1 MTLVRIALKQQ
12 TVGVI
17 ALALVVAIG
26 GVLNTLAFVQIA
38 GTTPAERAAFAQQMT
53 LLGAQLS
60 YMLPFP
66 VHIDTLAGYLEW
78 RWFGTLVIIF
88 GIWAAISAS
97 GSGRGDEERGLV
109 EQWLAAGVGRARYL
123 ITRVAV
129 FAALATIVIAAMQ
142 ISILLSAGGEPL
154 PAGELLAMGVNL
166 LAATLCCY
174 GIALVIAQLVTTRR
188 AAGGIAAGL
197 LIALFLINGAGRT
210 ADLGAVRW
218 LSPFYLFER
227 SRPLTQGGALDP
239 VGIGALLGAAVVL
252 ITIGIVTFARRDLGA
267 TALPGTSRESRA
279 TRSPSRDPLL
289 RLPVLGPLRQQRIWV
304 AAWLVGFVA
313 LSASL
318 ISITRTIVDS
328 LTSSEVP
335 FLRAYF
341 DRAGLGVYD
350 SFVGVIWLSTAML
363 LLSIY
368 AIVQV
373 AGWSADDAEGRLATI
388 LSAPVSHARVIL
400 ERLATLL
407 VAVGLIAATSAVA
420 VYVVAGGQGIT
431 LDGGRVAL
439 AAALLLTIPF
449 AFGSIGQ
456 FVSASRPRLAVV
468 ALSAVAVFS
477 YFVQQFVPLFGLPDW
492 VANLSLYTLYG
503 TPMSGDV
510 KWAGVAGLVGIGV
523 VATAASLVALRRR
536 DVGA

>member
-17 ALALVVAIG
+17 ALAFVVAIG

-60 YMLPFP
+60 YMLPVP

-78 RWFGTLVIIF
+78 RWFGTLVVIF

-129 FAALATIVIAAMQ
+129 FAALATIVITTMQ
-142 ISILLSAGGEPL
+142 VWILLSAGGEPL

-197 LIALFLINGAGRT
+197 VIALFLINGAGRT

-227 SRPLTQGGALDP
+227 SRPLTSAGTLDVGAIRVLF
-239 VGIGALLGAAVVL
+239 GAAVVL
-252 ITIGIVTFARRDLGA
+252 ITIGIVTFARRDLGG
-267 TALPGTSRESRA
+267 TALPVTSRESRA

-304 AAWLVGFVA
+304 AAWLVGFVV

-318 ISITRTIVDS
+318 TSITRTIVDS

-388 LSAPVSHARVIL
+388 LSAPVTHTRVII

-407 VAVGLIAATSAVA
+407 VAVGLIAAASSVA
-420 VYVVAGGQGIT
+420 VYVVAAGQGIT

-477 YFVQQFVPLFGLPDW
+477 YFVQQFVPLFGLPEW

-503 TPMSGDV
+503 TPMSGDI
-510 KWAGVAGLVGIGV
+510 KWAGVAGLVGIGA

>member
-1 MTLVRIALKQQ
+1 MTLIRIALKQQ
-12 TVGVI
+12 TVGLI
-17 ALALVVAIG
+17 ALALAGVLG
-26 GVLNTLAFVQIA
+26 GVLNALAFIQIA

-60 YMLPFP
+60 YMLPVP
-66 VHIDTLAGYLEW
+66 VHIETLSGYLEW
-78 RWFGTLVIIF
+78 RLFGFIVLVF
-88 GIWAAISAS
+88 AIWAAISGS

-123 ITRVAV
+123 ITRVVV
-129 FAALATIVIAAMQ
+129 FAAVATVVIAAMQ
-142 ISILLSAGGEPL
+142 VSIILSAGGEPL
-154 PAGELLAMGVNL
+154 PAGDLLAMGVNL

-218 LSPFYLFER
+218 LSAFYHFER
-227 SRPLTQGGALDP
+227 SRPLTNGGALDP
-239 VGIGALLGAAVVL
+239 VGIGALLGAGVMLLA
-252 ITIGIVTFARRDLGA
+252 IGVVTFARRDLGG
-267 TALPGTSRESRA
+267 TALPGTSRESRG

-341 DRAGLGVYD
+341 ERAGLSVYD
-350 SFVGVIWLSTAML
+350 SFVGVIWLSTATL
-363 LLSIY
+363 LLSVY

-373 AGWSADDAEGRLATI
+373 ASWSADDAEGRLATI
-388 LSAPVSHARVIL
+388 LSAPVSRARVIL

-407 VAVGLIAATSAVA
+407 VAVGLIAAASAVA

-456 FVSASRPRLAVV
+456 FVSASRPRIAVV

-503 TPMSGDV
+503 TPMSGEI
-510 KWAGVAGLVGIGV
+510 KWAGVAGLVGIGT
-523 VATAASLVALRRR
+523 VATAASVVALRRR

>member
-17 ALALVVAIG
+17 ALAFVVAIG

-60 YMLPFP
+60 YMLPVP

-78 RWFGTLVIIF
+78 RWFGTLVVIF

-129 FAALATIVIAAMQ
+129 FAALATIVITTMQ
-142 ISILLSAGGEPL
+142 VWILLSAGGEPL

-197 LIALFLINGAGRT
+197 VIALFLINGAGRT

-227 SRPLTQGGALDP
+227 SRPLTSAGTLDVGAIRVLF
-239 VGIGALLGAAVVL
+239 GAAVVL
-252 ITIGIVTFARRDLGA
+252 ITIGIVTFARRDLGG
-267 TALPGTSRESRA
+267 TALPVTSRESRA

-304 AAWLVGFVA
+304 AAWLVGFVV

-318 ISITRTIVDS
+318 TSITRTIVDS

-373 AGWSADDAEGRLATI
+373 AGWSADDAEGRLATF
-388 LSAPVSHARVIL
+388 LSAPVTHTRVII

-407 VAVGLIAATSAVA
+407 VAVGLIAAASSVA
-420 VYVVAGGQGIT
+420 VYVVAAGQGIT

-477 YFVQQFVPLFGLPDW
+477 YFVQQFVPLFGLPEW

-503 TPMSGDV
+503 TPMSGDI
-510 KWAGVAGLVGIGV
+510 KWAGVAGLVGIGA

>member
-1 MTLVRIALKQQ
+1 MLIRIALKQQ
-12 TVGVI
+12 TVGLI
-17 ALALVVAIG
+17 ALALAGVLG
-26 GVLNTLAFVQIA
+26 GVLNALAFIQIA

-60 YMLPFP
+60 YMLPVP
-66 VHIDTLAGYLEW
+66 VRIDTLSGYLEW
-78 RWFGTLVIIF
+78 RLFGFIVLVF
-88 GIWAAISAS
+88 AIWAAISGS

-129 FAALATIVIAAMQ
+129 FAAIATVVIGAMQ
-142 ISILLSAGGEPL
+142 LSIFLSAGGEPL
-154 PAGELLAMGVNL
+154 SAGELFAMGVNL

-210 ADLGAVRW
+210 ADIGGVRW

-227 SRPLTQGGALDP
+227 SRPLTEGGALDP
-239 VGIGALLGAAVVL
+239 VGIGTLLGAGVVL
-252 ITIGIVTFARRDLGA
+252 LAIGVVTFARRDLGG
-267 TALPGTSRESRA
+267 TALPGTSRESRG

-335 FLRAYF
+335 FMRAYF
-341 DRAGLGVYD
+341 ERAGLSVYD
-350 SFVGVIWLSTAML
+350 SFVGVIWLSTATL
-363 LLSIY
+363 LLSVY
-368 AIVQV
+368 AIIQV
-373 AGWSADDAEGRLATI
+373 ASWSADDAEGRLATI
-388 LSAPVSHARVIL
+388 LSAPVSHTRVIL

-407 VAVGLIAATSAVA
+407 VAVGLITAASSVA
-420 VYVVAGGQGIT
+420 VYIVAAGQAIT

-449 AFGSIGQ
+449 AFGAIGQ
-456 FVSASRPRLAVV
+456 FVSASRPRMAVV

-477 YFVQQFVPLFGLPDW
+477 YFIQQFVPLFGWPDW

-503 TPMSGDV
+503 TPMSGDI
-510 KWAGVAGLVGIGV
+510 KWAGVAGLVGIGS

>member
-1 MTLVRIALKQQ
+1 MLIRIALKQQ

-17 ALALVVAIG
+17 AMALVVAIG

-60 YMLPFP
+60 YMLPVP
-66 VHIDTLAGYLEW
+66 VRIDTLAGYLEW
-78 RWFGTLVIIF
+78 RWFGTLVVVF

-129 FAALATIVIAAMQ
+129 FAAIAVIVIGAMQ
-142 ISILLSAGGEPL
+142 LSILLSAEGEPL
-154 PAGELLAMGVNL
+154 AGGDLFAMSLNL

-210 ADLGAVRW
+210 ADIGAARW
-218 LSPFYLFER
+218 LSPFYYFER
-227 SRPLTQGGALDP
+227 SRPLTEGGALDP
-239 VGIGALLGAAVVL
+239 VGIGALLGAGVVL
-252 ITIGIVTFARRDLGA
+252 LAIGVVTFARRDLGG
-267 TALPGTSRESRA
+267 TALPGTSRESRG

-304 AAWLVGFVA
+304 AAWLVGFIA

-335 FLRAYF
+335 FMRAYF
-341 DRAGLGVYD
+341 ERAGLGVYD

-363 LLSIY
+363 LLSAY

-373 AGWSADDAEGRLATI
+373 ASWSADDAEGRLATI

-407 VAVGLIAATSAVA
+407 VAVGLIAAASAVA
-420 VYVVAGGQGIT
+420 VYMVAGGQGIT

-449 AFGSIGQ
+449 ALGSIGQ
-456 FVSASRPRLAVV
+456 LVSASRPRVAVV

-477 YFVQQFVPLFGLPDW
+477 YFVQQFVPLFGWPDW

-503 TPMSGDV
+503 TPMSGDI
-510 KWAGVAGLVGIGV
+510 KWAGVAGLVGIGA
-523 VATAASLVALRRR
+523 VATAASVVALRRR

>member
-1 MTLVRIALKQQ
+1 MLIRIALKQQ

-60 YMLPFP
+60 YMLPIP
-66 VHIDTLAGYLEW
+66 VRIDTLAGYLEW
-78 RWFGTLVIIF
+78 RWFGTLVVIF

-129 FAALATIVIAAMQ
+129 FTAIAIIVIGAMQ
-142 ISILLSAGGEPL
+142 LLILLSAGGEPL
-154 PAGELLAMGVNL
+154 AGGDLFAMGLNL
-166 LAATLCCY
+166 LATTLCCY

-188 AAGGIAAGL
+188 GAGGIAAGL
-197 LIALFLINGAGRT
+197 LIGLFLLNGAGRT
-210 ADLGAVRW
+210 ADIGPVRW

-227 SRPLTQGGALDP
+227 SRPFTRSGALDT
-239 VGIGALLGAAVVL
+239 VGIAALLVAALVL
-252 ITIGIVTFARRDLGA
+252 LALGIVTFARRDLGG
-267 TALPGTSRESRA
+267 TALPGTLRDSRA
-279 TRSPSRDPLL
+279 TRSPSPDPLL

-304 AAWLVGFVA
+304 ASWLVGFVV
-313 LSASL
+313 LSAAL
-318 ISITRTIVDS
+318 TSITRTIVDS
-328 LTSSEVP
+328 LTSSAVP
-335 FLRAYF
+335 FMRAYF
-341 DRAGLGVYD
+341 ERAGLSVYD
-350 SFVGVIWLSTAML
+350 SFVGVIWLSTATL

-373 AGWSADDAEGRLATI
+373 ASWSADDAEGRLATI
-388 LSAPVSHARVIL
+388 LSAPVSHGRVIL

-407 VAVGLIAATSAVA
+407 VAVALIAAASSVA
-420 VYVVAGGQGIT
+420 VYAVAAGQGIT
-431 LDGGRVAL
+431 LSGGRVAL

-456 FVSASRPRLAVV
+456 FMSASRPRIAVV

-477 YFVQQFVPLFGLPDW
+477 YFIQQFVPLFGWPEW

-503 TPMSGDV
+503 MPMSGEIR
-510 KWAGVAGLVGIGV
+510 WGGVAGLVGIGA
-523 VATAASLVALRRR
+523 VATAASLMALRRR
-536 DVGA
+536 DIGA

>member
-1 MTLVRIALKQQ
+1 MTLIRIALKQQ
-12 TVGVI
+12 TVGLI
-17 ALALVVAIG
+17 ALGLAGVLG
-26 GVLNTLAFVQIA
+26 GVLNALAFIQIA

-60 YMLPFP
+60 YMLPVP
-66 VHIDTLAGYLEW
+66 VHIDTLSGYLEW
-78 RWFGTLVIIF
+78 RLFGFIVLVYA
-88 GIWAAISAS
+88 IWAAIAGS

-109 EQWLAAGVGRARYL
+109 EQWLAAGVGRARYI

-129 FAALATIVIAAMQ
+129 FAAVATVVIGAMQ
-142 ISILLSAGGEPL
+142 LSILLSAGGEPL
-154 PAGELLAMGVNL
+154 PAGELLAMAVNL
-166 LAATLCCY
+166 LAATLCSY

-218 LSPFYLFER
+218 LSPFYHFER
-227 SRPLTQGGALDP
+227 SRPLTNAGSLDVGAISVLF
-239 VGIGALLGAAVVL
+239 GAAVVL
-252 ITIGIVTFARRDLGA
+252 TTIGIVTFARRDLGG
-267 TALPGTSRESRA
+267 TALPGASRESRA

-363 LLSIY
+363 LLSAY
-368 AIVQV
+368 AIIQV
-373 AGWSADDAEGRLATI
+373 ASWSADDAEGRLATI

-407 VAVGLIAATSAVA
+407 VAVGLIAAASAVA
-420 VYVVAGGQGIT
+420 VYVVAAGQGIT

-456 FVSASRPRLAVV
+456 FVSASRPRIAVV
-468 ALSAVAVFS
+468 ALSAVAVLS
-477 YFVQQFVPLFGLPDW
+477 YFVQQFVPLFDLPDW
-492 VANLSLYTLYG
+492 VANLSLYTLFG
-503 TPMSGDV
+503 TPMAGDI
-510 KWAGVAGLVGIGV
+510 KWGGVAGLVGIGT
-523 VATAASLVALRRR
+523 VATAASLIALRRR

>member
-1 MTLVRIALKQQ
+1 MTLIRIGLKQQ
-12 TVGVI
+12 TVGLI
-17 ALALVVAIG
+17 ALALGSVLG
-26 GVLNTLAFVQIA
+26 GVLNAVAFIQIA

-60 YMLPFP
+60 YMLPVP
-66 VHIDTLAGYLEW
+66 VHIDTLSGYLEW
-78 RWFGTLVIIF
+78 RLFGFIVLVF
-88 GIWAAISAS
+88 AIWSAISGS
-97 GSGRGDEERGLV
+97 GGGRGDEERGLV
-109 EQWLAAGVGRARYL
+109 EQWLAAGVARARYL
-123 ITRVAV
+123 ITRVVV
-129 FAALATIVIAAMQ
+129 FAAVATIVIGAMQ
-142 ISILLSAGGEPL
+142 LSILLSADGEPL
-154 PAGELLAMGVNL
+154 PAGELAAMGVNL

-227 SRPLTQGGALDP
+227 SRPLTDGGALDP
-239 VGIGALLGAAVVL
+239 VGFGGLLGAAVLLLTV
-252 ITIGIVTFARRDLGA
+252 GVVTFARRDLGG

-289 RLPVLGPLRQQRIWV
+289 RLPVLGPLRQQSLWV

-313 LSASL
+313 LSALL

-341 DRAGLGVYD
+341 ERAGLGVYD

-363 LLSIY
+363 LLSAY

-373 AGWSADDAEGRLATI
+373 ANWSADDAEGRLATI

-407 VAVGLIAATSAVA
+407 AAVGLISAASAVA
-420 VYVVAGGQGIT
+420 VYIVAAGQGIT
-431 LDGGRVAL
+431 LNGGRVAL

-449 AFGSIGQ
+449 ALGSIGQ
-456 FVSASRPRLAVV
+456 LVSASRPRIAVV
-468 ALSAVAVFS
+468 ALSVVAVFS
-477 YFVQQFVPLFGLPDW
+477 YFVQQFVPLFELPDW

-503 TPMSGDV
+503 TPMSGDI
-510 KWAGVAGLVGIGV
+510 KWAGVVALVGIGT

>member
-1 MTLVRIALKQQ
+1 MTLIRIALKQQ
-12 TVGVI
+12 TVGLI
-17 ALALVVAIG
+17 ALALGSVLG
-26 GVLNTLAFVQIA
+26 GVLNALAFIQIA

-60 YMLPFP
+60 YMLPTP
-66 VHIDTLAGYLEW
+66 VHIDTLSGYLEW
-78 RWFGTLVIIF
+78 RLFGFIVLVF
-88 GIWAAISAS
+88 AIWSAISGS

-123 ITRVAV
+123 ITRVVV
-129 FAALATIVIAAMQ
+129 FAAIATIVIGAMQ
-142 ISILLSAGGEPL
+142 LSILLSAGGEPV

-227 SRPLTQGGALDP
+227 SRPLTNGGSLDT
-239 VGIGALLGAAVVL
+239 VGISILIGAGVVL
-252 ITIGIVTFARRDLGA
+252 VTIGIVTFARRDLGG

-279 TRSPSRDPLL
+279 TRSPSGDPLL
-289 RLPVLGPLRQQRIWV
+289 RLPVLGPLRQQRLWV

-313 LSASL
+313 LSAML

-341 DRAGLGVYD
+341 ERAGLAVYD

-363 LLSIY
+363 LLSAY

-373 AGWSADDAEGRLATI
+373 SGWSADDAEGRLATV
-388 LSAPVSHARVIL
+388 LSAPISHARVIL

-407 VAVGLIAATSAVA
+407 AAVGLISAASAIA
-420 VYVVAGGQGIT
+420 VYIVAAGQGIT

-439 AAALLLTIPF
+439 AAVLLLTIPF

-456 FVSASRPRLAVV
+456 LASASRPRIAVV

-477 YFVQQFVPLFGLPDW
+477 YFVQQFVPLFGWPDW
-492 VANLSLYTLYG
+492 VANLSLYTLFG
-503 TPMSGDV
+503 TPMSGDI

>member
-1 MTLVRIALKQQ
+1 MLIRIALKQQ
-12 TVGVI
+12 TVGLF

-60 YMLPFP
+60 YMLPVP
-66 VHIDTLAGYLEW
+66 VRIDTLAGYLEW
-78 RWFGTLVIIF
+78 RWFGTLVVVF

-97 GSGRGDEERGLV
+97 GSGRGDEERGLI
-109 EQWLAAGVGRARYL
+109 EQWLAVGVGRARYL

-129 FAALATIVIAAMQ
+129 FAAIATVVIAVMQ
-142 ISILLSAGGEPL
+142 LSILLSAGSEPL
-154 PAGELLAMGVNL
+154 AGGDLFAMGLNL
-166 LAATLCCY
+166 LATTLCCY

-197 LIALFLINGAGRT
+197 FVALFLINGAGRT
-210 ADLGAVRW
+210 ADIGAARW

-227 SRPLTQGGALDP
+227 SRPLTEGGALDP
-239 VGIGALLGAAVVL
+239 VGIGALLGAGVVL
-252 ITIGIVTFARRDLGA
+252 IAIGVVTFARRDLGG
-267 TALPGTSRESRA
+267 TALRGNSRMSHA

-335 FLRAYF
+335 LMRAYF
-341 DRAGLGVYD
+341 ERAGLSLYD
-350 SFVGVIWLSTAML
+350 SFVGVIWLSTATL
-363 LLSIY
+363 LLSVY
-368 AIVQV
+368 AITQV
-373 AGWSADDAEGRLATI
+373 ASWSADDAEGRLATI
-388 LSAPVSHARVIL
+388 LSAPVSHTRVIL

-407 VAVGLIAATSAVA
+407 VAVGLIAAASSVA
-420 VYVVAGGQGIT
+420 VYIVAAGQGIT

-439 AAALLLTIPF
+439 AATLLLTIPF

-456 FVSASRPRLAVV
+456 FVSASRPRIAVV

-477 YFVQQFVPLFGLPDW
+477 YFVQQFVPLFGWPDW

-503 TPMSGDV
+503 TPMSGEI
-510 KWAGVAGLVGIGV
+510 KWAGVAGLVGIGA
-523 VATAASLVALRRR
+523 VAAAASLFALRRR

>member
-1 MTLVRIALKQQ
+1 MTLIRIGLKQQ
-12 TVGVI
+12 TVGLI
-17 ALALVVAIG
+17 ALTLAGVLG
-26 GVLNTLAFVQIA
+26 GVLNTLAFIQIA

-60 YMLPFP
+60 YMLPVP
-66 VHIDTLAGYLEW
+66 VRIDTLSGYLEW
-78 RWFGTLVIIF
+78 RLFGFMVLVF
-88 GIWAAISAS
+88 AIWAAISGS
-97 GSGRGDEERGLV
+97 GSGRGDEERGVV

-129 FAALATIVIAAMQ
+129 FATVASVVIGAMQ
-142 ISILLSAGGEPL
+142 LSILLSAGGEPL

-166 LAATLCCY
+166 LAATLCGY

-227 SRPLTQGGALDP
+227 SRPLTNAGSLDVGA
-239 VGIGALLGAAVVL
+239 ISALFGAAVVL
-252 ITIGIVTFARRDLGA
+252 ITVGIVTFARRDLGGS
-267 TALPGTSRESRA
+267 ALPGTSRERRA

-313 LSASL
+313 LSAML

-341 DRAGLGVYD
+341 ERAGLGVYD
-350 SFVGVIWLSTAML
+350 SFVGVIWLSTATL
-363 LLSIY
+363 LLSAY
-368 AIVQV
+368 AIIQV

-407 VAVGLIAATSAVA
+407 VAVGLIAAASAVA
-420 VYVVAGGQGIT
+420 VYMVAAGQGIT
-431 LDGGRVAL
+431 LDGRRVAL

-456 FVSASRPRLAVV
+456 FVSASRPRIAVV

-503 TPMSGDV
+503 TPMSGEI
-510 KWAGVAGLVGIGV
+510 KWAGVAGLVGIGT

>member
-1 MTLVRIALKQQ
+1 MTLARIALKQQ
-12 TVGVI
+12 TVGLI
-17 ALALVVAIG
+17 ALVLGGVLG
-26 GVLNTLAFVQIA
+26 GVLNSLAFVQIA
-38 GTTPAERAAFAQQMT
+38 GATPAERAGFAQQMA

-60 YMLPFP
+60 FMLPAP
-66 VHIDTLAGYLEW
+66 VRIDTLSGYLEW
-78 RWFGTLVIIF
+78 RLFGLMVLVF
-88 GIWAAISAS
+88 GIWSAISAS

-123 ITRVAV
+123 ITRVFV
-129 FAALATIVIAAMQ
+129 FAAVATVVIGAMQ
-142 ISILLSAGGEPL
+142 LAILLAAGGEPL
-154 PAGELLAMGVNL
+154 SAGELVAMGVNL

-174 GIALVIAQLVTTRR
+174 GISLVIAQLVTTRR
-188 AAGGIAAGL
+188 GAGGIAAGL
-197 LIALFLINGAGRT
+197 LIALFLLNGAGRT
-210 ADLGAVRW
+210 ADIGPVRW
-218 LSPFYLFER
+218 LSPFYYFER
-227 SRPLTQGGALDP
+227 SRPLTDAGSLDVGA
-239 VGIGALLGAAVVL
+239 ISALLGAAVLL
-252 ITIGIVTFARRDLGA
+252 ITIGVVTFARRDLGG
-267 TALPGTSRESRA
+267 TALPGMSRESRP

-304 AAWLVGFVA
+304 ASWLVGFAA

-318 ISITRTIVDS
+318 ISITKTIVDS

-335 FLRAYF
+335 LLRTYF
-341 DRAGLGVYD
+341 ERAGLSAYD
-350 SFVGVIWLSTAML
+350 SFVGVIWLSTATL

-368 AIVQV
+368 AIIQV
-373 AGWSADDAEGRLATI
+373 ASWSADDAEGRLATI
-388 LSAPVSHARVIL
+388 LSAPVSHGRVIV

-407 VAVGLIAATSAVA
+407 VAVALITGASSIA
-420 VYVVAGGQGIT
+420 VYFVAASQGIT
-431 LDGGRVAL
+431 LSGGRVAL

-456 FVSASRPRLAVV
+456 FISASRPRIAVV
-468 ALSAVAVFS
+468 ALSAVAVLS

-503 TPMSGDV
+503 MPMSGEI
-510 KWAGVAGLVGIGV
+510 KWGGVAGLVGVGA

>member
-1 MTLVRIALKQQ
+1 MLIRIALKQQ
-12 TVGVI
+12 TVGFI

-60 YMLPFP
+60 YMLPVP
-66 VHIDTLAGYLEW
+66 VRIDTLAGYLEW
-78 RWFGTLVIIF
+78 RWFGTLVVVL

-109 EQWLAAGVGRARYL
+109 EQWLAAGIGRARYL

-129 FAALATIVIAAMQ
+129 FAAIAIIVIGAMQ
-142 ISILLSAGGEPL
+142 LSILLSADGEPL
-154 PAGELLAMGVNL
+154 AGGDLFAMGLNL
-166 LAATLCCY
+166 LATTLCCY

-210 ADLGAVRW
+210 ADIGAARW
-218 LSPFYLFER
+218 LSAFYYFER
-227 SRPLTQGGALDP
+227 SRPLTNAGSLDVGAISVLF
-239 VGIGALLGAAVVL
+239 GAAAVL
-252 ITIGIVTFARRDLGA
+252 ITIGIVMFARRDLGG
-267 TALPGTSRESRA
+267 TALPGTSRESRG

-289 RLPVLGPLRQQRIWV
+289 RLPVLGPLRQQGIWV
-304 AAWLVGFVA
+304 ASCLVGFVV
-313 LSASL
+313 LSAFL

-341 DRAGLGVYD
+341 ERAGLSVYD

-363 LLSIY
+363 LLSMY

-388 LSAPVSHARVIL
+388 LSAPVSHTRVII

-407 VAVGLIAATSAVA
+407 VAVGLIAAASAVA
-420 VYVVAGGQGIT
+420 VYAVAAGQGIA

-456 FVSASRPRLAVV
+456 FISASRPRIAVV

-477 YFVQQFVPLFGLPDW
+477 YFVQQFVPLFGWPDW

-503 TPMSGDV
+503 TPMSGDI
-510 KWAGVAGLVGIGV
+510 KWGGVAGLLGVGV

-536 DVGA
+536 DIGA

>member
-1 MTLVRIALKQQ
+1 MTLIRIGLKQQ
-12 TVGVI
+12 TVGLI
-17 ALALVVAIG
+17 ALTLAGVLG
-26 GVLNTLAFVQIA
+26 GVLNALAFIQIA

-60 YMLPFP
+60 YMLPVP
-66 VHIDTLAGYLEW
+66 VHIDTLSGYLEW
-78 RWFGTLVIIF
+78 RLFGFMVLVF
-88 GIWAAISAS
+88 AIWAAISAS

-129 FAALATIVIAAMQ
+129 FAAVASVVIGTMQ
-142 ISILLSAGGEPL
+142 LSILLSAGGEPL

-218 LSPFYLFER
+218 VSPFYLFER
-227 SRPLTQGGALDP
+227 SRPLTNAGSLDVGAISVLS
-239 VGIGALLGAAVVL
+239 GAAVAL
-252 ITIGIVTFARRDLGA
+252 TTIGIVTFARRDLGG
-267 TALPGTSRESRA
+267 TALPGTARESRA

-341 DRAGLGVYD
+341 ERAGLGVYD

-363 LLSIY
+363 LLSAY

-373 AGWSADDAEGRLATI
+373 ASWSADDAEGRLATI

-407 VAVGLIAATSAVA
+407 VAVGLIVAASAVA
-420 VYVVAGGQGIT
+420 VYMVASGQGIT

-449 AFGSIGQ
+449 ALGSIGQ
-456 FVSASRPRLAVV
+456 LVSASRPRVAVV

-477 YFVQQFVPLFGLPDW
+477 YFVQQFVPLFGWPDW

-503 TPMSGDV
+503 TPMSGDI
-510 KWAGVAGLVGIGV
+510 KWAGVAGLVGIGA

>member
-1 MTLVRIALKQQ
+1 VTLLRIALKQQ
-12 TVGVI
+12 IVGLI
-17 ALALVVAIG
+17 ALTAGGVLG

-38 GTTPAERAAFAQQMT
+38 GTTAAERAAFGQQMAV
-53 LLGAQLS
+53 LGAQLS
-60 YMLPFP
+60 YMLPAP
-66 VHIDTLAGYLEW
+66 VRIDTLSGYLEW
-78 RWFGTLVIIF
+78 RLFGFMVLVY

-123 ITRVAV
+123 VTRVFV
-129 FAALATIVIAAMQ
+129 FAAVAIVAIGAMQ
-142 ISILLSAGGEPL
+142 LVILLSASGEPL
-154 PAGELLAMGVNL
+154 SAGEMLAMGVDL

-174 GIALVIAQLVTTRR
+174 GVALVIAQLVTTRR
-188 AAGGIAAGL
+188 GAGGIAAGL
-197 LIALFLINGAGRT
+197 IVALFFANGAGRT
-210 ADLGAVRW
+210 ADIGPIRW

-227 SRPLTQGGALDP
+227 SRPLTENGALDA

-252 ITIGIVTFARRDLGA
+252 LAVGVVAFARRDLGG
-267 TALPGTSRESRA
+267 TALPRIAREGRV

-289 RLPVLGPLRQQRIWV
+289 RLPVLAPLRQQRVWIG
-304 AAWLVGFVA
+304 AWLVGFVA
-313 LSASL
+313 LAAL
-318 ISITRTIVDS
+318 LMSITRTIVDS
-328 LTSSEVP
+328 LTSSAVP

-341 DRAGLGVYD
+341 ERAGLSVYD

-368 AIVQV
+368 AILQV

-388 LSAPVSHARVIL
+388 LSAPVSHGRVIV

-407 VAVGLIAATSAVA
+407 LAVALIAAASSVA
-420 VYVVAGGQGIT
+420 VYAVAAAQGIT

-449 AFGSIGQ
+449 AFGAIGQ
-456 FVSASRPRLAVV
+456 LVSASRPRVAVV
-468 ALSAVAVFS
+468 ALSVVATFS
-477 YFVQQFVPLFGLPDW
+477 YFVQQFVPLFGWPDW
-492 VANLSLYTLYG
+492 VANLSLYNLYG
-503 TPMSGDV
+503 MPMTGDIR
-510 KWAGVAGLVGIGV
+510 WGGVAGLVGIGA
-523 VATAASLVALRRR
+523 VATVGSLAALRRR

>member
-1 MTLVRIALKQQ
+1 MTLMRIALKQQ

-17 ALALVVAIG
+17 ALALLVAIG

-38 GTTPAERAAFAQQMT
+38 GTTPAERTAFAQQMT

-60 YMLPFP
+60 YMLPIP
-66 VHIDTLAGYLEW
+66 VRIDTLAGYLEW
-78 RWFGTLVIIF
+78 RWFGTLVVIF

-97 GSGRGDEERGLV
+97 GTGRGDEERGLV
-109 EQWLAAGVGRARYL
+109 EQWLAAGVGRPRYL

-129 FAALATIVIAAMQ
+129 FAAIATVVIGAMQ
-142 ISILLSAGGEPL
+142 LAILLSAGGEPL
-154 PAGELLAMGVNL
+154 SAGELVAMGVNL
-166 LAATLCCY
+166 LAATVCCY

-210 ADLGAVRW
+210 ADIGAVRW

-227 SRPLTQGGALDP
+227 SRPLTEGGALDP
-239 VGIGALLGAAVVL
+239 VGIGALLGVGVVL
-252 ITIGIVTFARRDLGA
+252 LAIGVVTFARRDLGG
-267 TALPGTSRESRA
+267 TALPGTSRESHG
-279 TRSPSRDPLL
+279 TRSPARDPLL
-289 RLPVLGPLRQQRIWV
+289 RFPVLGPLRQQRIWV

-341 DRAGLGVYD
+341 ERAGLSVYD
-350 SFVGVIWLSTAML
+350 SFVGVIWLSTATL
-363 LLSIY
+363 LLSVF
-368 AIVQV
+368 AIIQV
-373 AGWSADDAEGRLATI
+373 ASWSADDAEGRLATI
-388 LSAPVSHARVIL
+388 LSAPVSHTRVIL
-400 ERLATLL
+400 ERIATLL
-407 VAVGLIAATSAVA
+407 VAVGLIVAASSVA
-420 VYVVAGGQGIT
+420 VYMVAAGQGIT

-439 AAALLLTIPF
+439 AATLLLTIPF
-449 AFGSIGQ
+449 AFGSVGQ
-456 FVSASRPRLAVV
+456 FVSASRPRMAVV

-477 YFVQQFVPLFGLPDW
+477 YFVQQFVPLFGWPDW

-503 TPMSGDV
+503 TPMSGDI
-510 KWAGVAGLVGIGV
+510 KWAGVAGLVGIGT

>member
-1 MTLVRIALKQQ
+1 MLIRIALKQQ

-17 ALALVVAIG
+17 AMALVVAIG

-60 YMLPFP
+60 YMLPVP
-66 VHIDTLAGYLEW
+66 VRIDTLAGYLEW
-78 RWFGTLVIIF
+78 RWFGTLVVVF

-129 FAALATIVIAAMQ
+129 FAAIAVIVIGAMQ
-142 ISILLSAGGEPL
+142 LSILLSADGEPL
-154 PAGELLAMGVNL
+154 AGGDLFAMSLNL

-210 ADLGAVRW
+210 ADIGAARW
-218 LSPFYLFER
+218 LSPFYYFER
-227 SRPLTQGGALDP
+227 SRPLTEGGALDP
-239 VGIGALLGAAVVL
+239 VGIGALLGAGVVL
-252 ITIGIVTFARRDLGA
+252 LAIGVVTFARRDLGG
-267 TALPGTSRESRA
+267 TALPGTSRESRG

-304 AAWLVGFVA
+304 AAWLVGFIA

-335 FLRAYF
+335 FMRAYF
-341 DRAGLGVYD
+341 ERAGLGVYD

-363 LLSIY
+363 LLSAY

-373 AGWSADDAEGRLATI
+373 ASWSADDAEGRLATI

-407 VAVGLIAATSAVA
+407 VAVGLIAAASAVA
-420 VYVVAGGQGIT
+420 VYMVAGGQGIT

-449 AFGSIGQ
+449 ALGSIGQ
-456 FVSASRPRLAVV
+456 LVSASRPRVAVV

-477 YFVQQFVPLFGLPDW
+477 YFVQQFVPLFGWPDW

-503 TPMSGDV
+503 TPMSGDI
-510 KWAGVAGLVGIGV
+510 KWAGVAGLVGIGA

-536 DVGA
+536 DIGA

>member
-1 MTLVRIALKQQ
+1 MLARIALKQQ
-12 TVGVI
+12 TVGLI
-17 ALALVVAIG
+17 ALVLGGVLG
-26 GVLNTLAFVQIA
+26 GVLNTIAFVQIA
-38 GTTPAERAAFAQQMT
+38 GSTPAERAAFAQQMT
-53 LLGAQLS
+53 VLGAQLS
-60 YMLPFP
+60 YMLPAP
-66 VHIDTLAGYLEW
+66 VRIDTLSGYLEW
-78 RWFGTLVIIF
+78 RLFGFMVLVY

-97 GSGRGDEERGLV
+97 GAGRGDEERGLV
-109 EQWLAAGVGRARYL
+109 EQWLTTGVGRARYL

-129 FAALATIVIAAMQ
+129 FAAVATVAIGAMQ
-142 ISILLSAGGEPL
+142 LGILLSAVGEPL
-154 PAGELLAMGVNL
+154 PAADLLAMGVNL
-166 LAATLCCY
+166 LASTLCCY
-174 GIALVIAQLVTTRR
+174 GIAVVIAQLVTTRR
-188 AAGGIAAGL
+188 SAGGIAAGL
-197 LIALFLINGAGRT
+197 LIALFVLNGAGRT
-210 ADLGAVRW
+210 ADIGPLRW
-218 LSPFYLFER
+218 VSPFYLFER
-227 SRPLTQGGALDP
+227 SRPLTNAGALD
-239 VGIGALLGAAVVL
+239 VGGISALLGAAVLL
-252 ITIGIVTFARRDLGA
+252 ITVGVVTFARRDLGGS
-267 TALPGTSRESRA
+267 ALPGIRRESHP
-279 TRSPSRDPLL
+279 TRSASRDPLL

-304 AAWLVGFVA
+304 AAWLVGFAA

-341 DRAGLGVYD
+341 ERAGLSVYD
-350 SFVGVIWLSTAML
+350 SFVGVIWLSTATL

-373 AGWSADDAEGRLATI
+373 ASWSADDAEGRLATI
-388 LSAPVSHARVIL
+388 LSAPVSHARVIV

-407 VAVGLIAATSAVA
+407 VAVALIVGASSIA
-420 VYVVAGGQGIT
+420 VYVVAAGQGIT
-431 LDGGRVAL
+431 LSGGRVAL

-456 FVSASRPRLAVV
+456 LVSASRPRVAVV

-477 YFVQQFVPLFGLPDW
+477 YFVQQFVPLFGWPDW

-503 TPMSGDV
+503 MPMTGEISWG
-510 KWAGVAGLVGIGV
+510 GVAGLLGVGA

>member
-1 MTLVRIALKQQ
+1 MTLARIALKLQ
-12 TVGVI
+12 TVGLI
-17 ALALVVAIG
+17 ALVLGGVLG

-38 GTTPAERAAFAQQMT
+38 GSTPAERAAFAQQMT
-53 LLGAQLS
+53 VLGAQLS
-60 YMLPFP
+60 YMLPAP
-66 VHIDTLAGYLEW
+66 VRIDTLSGYLEW
-78 RWFGTLVIIF
+78 RLFGFMVLVY

-109 EQWLAAGVGRARYL
+109 EQWLTTGVGRARYL

-129 FAALATIVIAAMQ
+129 FAAVATVAIGAMQ
-142 ISILLSAGGEPL
+142 LGILFSAGGEPL
-154 PAGELLAMGVNL
+154 PAADLLAMGVNL

-174 GIALVIAQLVTTRR
+174 GIAMVIAQLVTTRR
-188 AAGGIAAGL
+188 SAGGIAAGL
-197 LIALFLINGAGRT
+197 LIALFVLNGAGRT
-210 ADLGAVRW
+210 ADIGPLRW
-218 LSPFYLFER
+218 FSPFYNFER
-227 SRPLTQGGALDP
+227 SRPLTANGALDAI
-239 VGIGALLGAAVVL
+239 GIGALLGAATL
-252 ITIGIVTFARRDLGA
+252 LLAIGIVTFARRDLGG
-267 TALPGTSRESRA
+267 TALPGIRRESRP

-304 AAWLVGFVA
+304 ASWLVGFAA

-341 DRAGLGVYD
+341 ERAGLSVYD
-350 SFVGVIWLSTAML
+350 SFVGVIWLSTATL

-373 AGWSADDAEGRLATI
+373 ASWCADDAEGRLATI
-388 LSAPVSHARVIL
+388 LSAPVSHVRVIV

-407 VAVGLIAATSAVA
+407 VAVALIVGASSIA
-420 VYVVAGGQGIT
+420 VYVVAAGQGIT
-431 LDGGRVAL
+431 LSAGRVAL

-456 FVSASRPRLAVV
+456 FVSASRPRVAVV

-477 YFVQQFVPLFGLPDW
+477 YFVQQFVPLFGWPDW
-492 VANLSLYTLYG
+492 VANLSLYNLYG
-503 TPMSGDV
+503 MPMTGEISWG
-510 KWAGVAGLVGIGV
+510 GVAGLVGVGA
-523 VATAASLVALRRR
+523 VATAGSLVALRRR

>member
-1 MTLVRIALKQQ
+1 MMLIRIALKQQ
-12 TVGVI
+12 TVGLI
-17 ALALVVAIG
+17 ALGLAGVLG
-26 GVLNTLAFVQIA
+26 GVLNALAFIQIA

-60 YMLPFP
+60 YMLPVP
-66 VHIDTLAGYLEW
+66 VHIDTLSGYLEW
-78 RWFGTLVIIF
+78 RLFGFIVLVYA
-88 GIWAAISAS
+88 IWAAIAGS

-109 EQWLAAGVGRARYL
+109 EQWLAAGVGRTRYI

-129 FAALATIVIAAMQ
+129 FAAVATVVIGAMQ
-142 ISILLSAGGEPL
+142 LSILLSAGGEPL
-154 PAGELLAMGVNL
+154 PAGELLAMAVNL
-166 LAATLCCY
+166 LAATLCSY

-218 LSPFYLFER
+218 LSPFYHFER
-227 SRPLTQGGALDP
+227 SRPLTNAGSLDVGAISVLF
-239 VGIGALLGAAVVL
+239 GAAVVL
-252 ITIGIVTFARRDLGA
+252 TTIGIVTFARRDLGG
-267 TALPGTSRESRA
+267 TALPGASRESRA

-363 LLSIY
+363 LLSAY
-368 AIVQV
+368 AIIQV
-373 AGWSADDAEGRLATI
+373 ASWSADDAEGRLATI

-407 VAVGLIAATSAVA
+407 VAVGLIAAASAVA
-420 VYVVAGGQGIT
+420 VYVVAAGQGIT

-456 FVSASRPRLAVV
+456 FVSASRPRIAVV
-468 ALSAVAVFS
+468 ALSAVAVLS
-477 YFVQQFVPLFGLPDW
+477 YFVQQFVPLFDLPDW
-492 VANLSLYTLYG
+492 VANLSLYTLFG
-503 TPMSGDV
+503 TPMSGDI
-510 KWAGVAGLVGIGV
+510 KWGGVAGLVGIGT
-523 VATAASLVALRRR
+523 VATAASLIALRRR

>member
-1 MTLVRIALKQQ
+1 MLVRIALKQQ
-12 TVGVI
+12 TVGLI
-17 ALALVVAIG
+17 ALTLAVVLG

-38 GTTPAERAAFAQQMT
+38 GSTPAERAAFAQQMAI
-53 LLGAQLS
+53 LGAQLS
-60 YMLPFP
+60 YMLPAP
-66 VHIDTLAGYLEW
+66 IRIDTLSGYLEW
-78 RWFGTLVIIF
+78 RLFGFMVLVF
-88 GIWAAISAS
+88 GIWSAISAS

-129 FAALATIVIAAMQ
+129 FAAVATVAIGAMQ
-142 ISILLSAGGEPL
+142 LAIMLSAGGEPL
-154 PAGELLAMGVNL
+154 SAGELLAMGVNL

-188 AAGGIAAGL
+188 GAGGIAAGL
-197 LIALFLINGAGRT
+197 LIALFLVNGAGRT
-210 ADLGAVRW
+210 ADIGPARW

-227 SRPLTQGGALDP
+227 SRPLIDAGSLD
-239 VGIGALLGAAVVL
+239 IGAISALFGAAVLL
-252 ITIGIVTFARRDLGA
+252 ITIGVVTFARRDLGG

-279 TRSPSRDPLL
+279 TRSPTRDVLL
-289 RLPVLGPLRQQRIWV
+289 RLPVLGPLRQQRVWV
-304 AAWLVGFVA
+304 AAWLVGFLA

-335 FLRAYF
+335 FMRAYF
-341 DRAGLGVYD
+341 ERAGLSVYD
-350 SFVGVIWLSTAML
+350 SFVGVIWLSTATL

-373 AGWSADDAEGRLATI
+373 ASWSADDAEGRLATI
-388 LSAPVSHARVIL
+388 LSAPVSHGRVIV

-407 VAVGLIAATSAVA
+407 VAVALIAAASSVA
-420 VYVVAGGQGIT
+420 VYVVAAGQGIT

-456 FVSASRPRLAVV
+456 FLAASRPRIAVV

-503 TPMSGDV
+503 MPMSGEIR
-510 KWAGVAGLVGIGV
+510 WGGVAGLIGV
-523 VATAASLVALRRR
+523 GAVATAASLVALRRR
-536 DVGA
+536 DIGA

>member
-1 MTLVRIALKQQ
+1 MLIRIALKQQ
-12 TVGVI
+12 TDGFI

-26 GVLNTLAFVQIA
+26 GVQNTRAFVEIA

-60 YMLPFP
+60 YMLPVP
-66 VHIDTLAGYLEW
+66 VRIDTLAGYLEW
-78 RWFGTLVIIF
+78 RWFGTLVVIF

-109 EQWLAAGVGRARYL
+109 EQWLAAGIGRARYL

-129 FAALATIVIAAMQ
+129 FAAIAIIVIGAMQ
-142 ISILLSAGGEPL
+142 LSILLSADGEPL
-154 PAGELLAMGVNL
+154 AGGDLFAMGLNL
-166 LAATLCCY
+166 LATTLCCY
-174 GIALVIAQLVTTRR
+174 GIALVIAQLFTTRR

-197 LIALFLINGAGRT
+197 LIALFLVNGAGRT
-210 ADLGAVRW
+210 ADIGAARW

-227 SRPLTQGGALDP
+227 SKPLTEGGALDP
-239 VGIGALLGAAVVL
+239 VGIGALLGAGVVL
-252 ITIGIVTFARRDLGA
+252 LAIGVVTFARRDLGG
-267 TALPGTSRESRA
+267 TALPGTSRESRG

-289 RLPVLGPLRQQRIWV
+289 RLPVLGPLRQQGIWV
-304 AAWLVGFVA
+304 ASCLVGFVV
-313 LSASL
+313 LSAFL

-341 DRAGLGVYD
+341 ERAGLSVYD

-363 LLSIY
+363 LLSMY

-388 LSAPVSHARVIL
+388 LSAPVSHTRVII

-407 VAVGLIAATSAVA
+407 VAVGLIAAASAVA
-420 VYVVAGGQGIT
+420 VYAVAAGQGIT

-439 AAALLLTIPF
+439 AATLLLTIPF

-456 FVSASRPRLAVV
+456 FVSASRPRMAVV

-477 YFVQQFVPLFGLPDW
+477 YFVQQFVPLFGWPDW

-503 TPMSGDV
+503 TPMSGDI
-510 KWAGVAGLVGIGV
+510 KWGGVAGLLGVGV

-536 DVGA
+536 DIGA

>member
-1 MTLVRIALKQQ
+1 MLIRIALKQQ

-17 ALALVVAIG
+17 AMALVVAIG

-60 YMLPFP
+60 YMLPVP
-66 VHIDTLAGYLEW
+66 VRIDTLAGYLEW
-78 RWFGTLVIIF
+78 RWFGTLVVVF

-129 FAALATIVIAAMQ
+129 FAAIAVIVIGAMQ
-142 ISILLSAGGEPL
+142 LSILLSADGEPL
-154 PAGELLAMGVNL
+154 AGGDLFAMSLNL

-210 ADLGAVRW
+210 ADIGAARW
-218 LSPFYLFER
+218 LSPFYYFER
-227 SRPLTQGGALDP
+227 SRPLTEGGALDP
-239 VGIGALLGAAVVL
+239 VGIGALLGAGVVL
-252 ITIGIVTFARRDLGA
+252 LAIGVVTFARRDLGG
-267 TALPGTSRESRA
+267 TALPGTSRESRG

-304 AAWLVGFVA
+304 AAWLVGFIA

-335 FLRAYF
+335 FMRAYF
-341 DRAGLGVYD
+341 ERAGLGVYD

-363 LLSIY
+363 LLSAY

-373 AGWSADDAEGRLATI
+373 ASWSADDAEGRLATI

-407 VAVGLIAATSAVA
+407 VAVGLIAAASAVA
-420 VYVVAGGQGIT
+420 VYMVAGGQGIT

-449 AFGSIGQ
+449 ALGSIGQ
-456 FVSASRPRLAVV
+456 LVSASRPRVAVV

-477 YFVQQFVPLFGLPDW
+477 YFVQQFVPLFGWPDW

-503 TPMSGDV
+503 TPMSGDI
-510 KWAGVAGLVGIGV
+510 KWAGVAGLVGIGA

-536 DVGA
+536 DAGA